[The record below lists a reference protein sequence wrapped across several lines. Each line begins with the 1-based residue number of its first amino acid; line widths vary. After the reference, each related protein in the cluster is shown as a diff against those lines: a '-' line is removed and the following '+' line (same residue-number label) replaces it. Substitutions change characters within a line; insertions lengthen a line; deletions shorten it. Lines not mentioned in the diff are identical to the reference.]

1 MEFNAAVLQSQ
12 LVGAMTGA
20 SRQQVQ
26 QYDDEDVTYA
36 AGVGQPQQQAGMT
49 MADRVQAQLDLQA
62 QREAEV
68 AQSEMEA

>member
-1 MEFNAAVLQSQ
+1 MEFNAAMLQSRM
-12 LVGAMTGA
+12 VGAMTGT

-26 QYDDEDVTYA
+26 QYEDEEPIA
-36 AGVGQPQQQAGMT
+36 AGVNQPQQQVGVS

-68 AQSEMEA
+68 AQSEMGA